1 MAHPD
6 PLSKATEPAGTG
18 RSVRCIVYK
27 DGRTFEVV
35 AMASRFDDKTD
46 QLSFP
51 AYLYEGGGFTLLGIE
66 GEPDF
71 ESVAHNVN

>member
-1 MAHPD
+1 MVHPD

-18 RSVRCIVYK
+18 RSVRCIVHK

-35 AMASRFDDKTD
+35 AMVSRFDNKTD

-51 AYLYEGGGFTLLGIE
+51 AYLTDSDGFTLLAIE

-71 ESVAHNVN
+71 ESVARNVN